1 MRTNVTIGSF
11 VPGNETSTLSFSG
24 TKRPLCG
31 RFVPG
36 NESAWERNV
45 PVPMNVDEVR
55 FQLPIVQEALTEAEI
70 LLQFLSEESRQS
82 NARQSQT

>member
-1 MRTNVTIGSF
+1 
-11 VPGNETSTLSFSG
+11 
-24 TKRPLCG
+24 
-31 RFVPG
+31 
-36 NESAWERNV
+36 
-45 PVPMNVDEVR
+45 MNVDEVR